1 MNASSY
7 GAYQP
12 QDPKI
17 QYTSLDRFFL
27 KNRTMNII
35 DKFLFQAF
43 SKDVDNR
50 LLDLKNY
57 YVHHE
62 RRFQHVLDVGCG
74 GGALLKNLNKYFQIP
89 KSNLEGIDIFPGIEK
104 LGESVGISMRNLQL
118 HELPAKEQYDLIVLS
133 HVLEHVPDPKKMVQD
148 VAVRLSDDG
157 IFLLSI
163 PNSQSLPAH
172 LFGKKWRC
180 HSVPRHIF
188 NFSKKGILDIT
199 RPSFHMEHYS
209 SGDYASNIYRLYYPK
224 ARKILGNFKVGKVLG
239 ASLLLVNLGDSQ
251 SFILS
256 KKK

>member
-12 QDPKI
+12 QDPTI
-17 QYTSLDRFFL
+17 RYTNLDRFFL
-27 KNRTMNII
+27 KNRTMNVI

-57 YVHHE
+57 CVHHE
-62 RRFQHVLDVGCG
+62 RSFQHVLDVGCG

-89 KSNLEGIDIFPGIEK
+89 KSNLEGIDIFPNIEK
-104 LGESVGISMRNLQL
+104 LGESVGISMRKLQL
-118 HELPAKEQYDLIVLS
+118 HELPAERQYDLIVLS
-133 HVLEHVPDPKKMVQD
+133 HVLEHVPDPKEMVQD
-148 VAVRLSDDG
+148 VAARLSENG

-172 LFGKKWRC
+172 LFGKKWLC

-188 NFSKKGILDIT
+188 NFSKEGILNIT
-199 RPSFHMEHYS
+199 RPFFLVEHYS
-209 SGDYASNIYRLYYPK
+209 SGDYASNIYRLYYLK
-224 ARKILGNFKVGKVLG
+224 AKKILGNFKVGKVLG
-239 ASLLLVNLGDSQ
+239 ASLLLSNLGDSQ
-251 SFILS
+251 CFILS